1 MNSRMEAD
9 YHICSRCVM
18 DTTDPN
24 ISFNSNGECNHCVNY
39 LDEIKV
45 KESELK
51 AFECNLKELKE
62 RPGKYNCIVG
72 VSGGLDS
79 TFLLLHAVKDLGL
92 RPLAVHVDN
101 GWNTG
106 LAANNIANL
115 VKACGTDLYTNVLNW
130 EEFKR
135 MQIAI
140 LQSGTPDL
148 EAATDLFI
156 NYSLREAAY
165 RHNIPCIIS
174 GTNPQTEA
182 IMGSTWSYGQR
193 DPVYLKGLYET
204 FNNCSPVRLPFKSV
218 YKSLYEQLTSKI
230 IILRPLRYIDYSRN
244 YAVERSTREA
254 NWIEYPRKHGES
266 FITRFYQDYF
276 LPTRFGADKRR
287 AHLSNLIMN
296 GEISRANALDQLST
310 PMTDSSIEAD
320 IDYFCTKLGLS
331 RHDFDCLMNG
341 PKHLHEDYK
350 TMKDMY
356 IYKLGLKVKFLLG
369 ADNGFTRYLVKLISH

>member
-1 MNSRMEAD
+1 MNED
-9 YHICSRCVM
+9 YLICNRCVM

-24 ISFNSNGECNHCVNY
+24 ILFNSNGECNHCVNY
-39 LDEIKV
+39 LSEKQV
-45 KESELK
+45 EKSELR
-51 AFECNLKELKE
+51 AFENNLNKLKA
-62 RPGKYNCIVG
+62 RRGTYNCIVG

-115 VKACGTDLYTNVLNW
+115 VKACGTDLHTKVLDW

-140 LQSGTPDL
+140 LKSGTPDL

-165 RHNIPCIIS
+165 RYNIPCIIS
-174 GTNPQTEA
+174 GTNPQTES

-204 FNNCSPVRLPFKSV
+204 FSKRKPVRLPFKSV
-218 YKSLYEQLTSKI
+218 YQALYEQLTSKI
-230 IILRPLRYIDYSRN
+230 VILRPLQFINYSRS
-244 YAVERSTREA
+244 YAVERSVREA
-254 NWIEYPRKHGES
+254 SWVEYPRKHGES

-296 GEISRANALDQLST
+296 GEISRANAIKQLLEPLSE
-310 PMTDSSIEAD
+310 SSIEAD

-331 RHDFDCLMNG
+331 LDDFESLMKS
-341 PKHLHEDYK
+341 PKRLHVDYK

-356 IYKLGLKVKFLLG
+356 IYKFGLKIKAVLG
-369 ADNGFTRYLVKLISH
+369 ANNAFTRYLVKLVSR